1 MTSALKLAKSSL
13 ERRAGHLV
21 FGNRRWVERQLRDVA
36 KLVGDGKV
44 LEIGSGR
51 HDYGADAYSMKRLF
65 AGGCDFVQSDFNPEY
80 GHLVVDVTSMDFDS
94 EYDAVLCIS
103 VLEHV
108 EQFWEAIPR
117 MRAALKPGGRL
128 VLSVPMVFPYHDEP
142 ADFWRF
148 TGYGVRSALSAFSDV
163 DLRYRGPRRLPFTL
177 FAIAQK

>member
-1 MTSALKLAKSSL
+1 MPSALKRAKSSL
-13 ERRAGHLV
+13 ERHAGHLV
-21 FGNRRWVERQLRDVA
+21 FGNRKWVERQLRDVA
-36 KLVGDGKV
+36 KLVGEGRI
-44 LEIGSGR
+44 LEIGSGK

-65 AGGCDFVQSDFNPEY
+65 DPGCDFVQSDYNPDF
-80 GHLVVDVTSMDFDS
+80 GHLVVDVTTMDFDGDF
-94 EYDAVLCIS
+94 DAILCVS

-117 MRAALKPGGRL
+117 MRAALRPDGLL

-148 TGYGVRSALSAFSDV
+148 TSHGVRSALSAFSEV

-177 FAIAQK
+177 FAIARK